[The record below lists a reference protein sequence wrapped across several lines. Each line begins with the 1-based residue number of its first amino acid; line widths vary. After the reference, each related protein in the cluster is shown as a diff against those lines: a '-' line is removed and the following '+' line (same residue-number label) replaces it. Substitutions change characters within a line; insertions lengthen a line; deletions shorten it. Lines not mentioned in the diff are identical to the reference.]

1 MSEQNLKQKAQKGVI
16 WSAIERFSTQG
27 IQFLFSIILARLLS
41 PDDYGIIAMPLI
53 FLAVAQVFID
63 SGFANALI
71 RKPDL
76 NEKDLSTALIFNVGV
91 GILCYIVLFIAS
103 PYIADFY
110 KTPILSD
117 ILKVTSLS
125 VLFTPLCTVQQAI
138 LTKSLNFKLQARVSV
153 ISAIVGGTIG
163 VYMAYNGYGV
173 WSLAVSQTL
182 TALMRVLL
190 LWTWTK
196 WYPNC
201 GWSRC
206 SFSYL
211 WNYGSKLLFAGLIDT
226 VYQNVYPLIIG
237 KFYSAASLGYYTRAQ
252 QFAHL
257 PTVNVYGIIRRVTFP
272 VLSEIQNDRDRL
284 AKVFLRILRISV
296 FIMFPLMCF
305 LAGSAKPIII
315 ILLSEKWVDAI
326 IFLQLLSFAMM
337 WRPIDSLN
345 LNLLTITAR
354 TDLFLRLEIIKKVW
368 GIIILFATIHWGV
381 MAICIG
387 YVFYSLSE
395 IVIDSYYSGKT
406 YSLGLFRQLR
416 NIVPIMVMSAFI
428 LLTNLA
434 VCYFVSNNYI
444 SLSVNIFIT
453 ISIVLVFSKVMK
465 RDELNELF
473 AMIKRKKR

>member
-1 MSEQNLKQKAQKGVI
+1 MSEPNLKQKAQKGVI

-27 IQFLFSIILARLLS
+27 VQFLFSIILARLLS

-91 GILCYIVLFIAS
+91 GVLCYIVLFIAS

-110 KTPILSD
+110 NTPILSD

-153 ISAIVGGTIG
+153 ISAIVGGVIG

-173 WSLAVSQTL
+173 WSLAVSQAL
-182 TALMRVLL
+182 TALMRVVL

-201 GWSRC
+201 GWSRF
-206 SFSYL
+206 SFTYL

-272 VLSEIQNDRDRL
+272 LLSEIQNDRDTL
-284 AKVFLRILRISV
+284 VKVYLRILRISV

-345 LNLLTITAR
+345 LNLLTVTAR

-368 GIIILFATIHWGV
+368 GVIILFATIHWGV

-406 YSLGLFRQLR
+406 FSLGLFKQLR
-416 NIVPIMVMSAFI
+416 SIVPIIVMSAFI

-434 VCYFVSNNYI
+434 VCYLVCNNYV

-453 ISIVLVFSKVMK
+453 ISIVLVFCKVMK
-465 RDELNELF
+465 RDELNELL
-473 AMIKRKKR
+473 AMIKRMKR

>member
-1 MSEQNLKQKAQKGVI
+1 MSENLKSKAQKGVF

-41 PDDYGIIAMPLI
+41 PEDYGIIAMPLI

-76 NEKDLSTALIFNVGV
+76 DEKDLSTALIFNVGV
-91 GILCYIVLFIAS
+91 GLVCYLILFFAS
-103 PYIADFY
+103 PHISDFY
-110 KTPILSD
+110 ATPILAD

-125 VLFTPLCTVQQAI
+125 ILFTPLCTVQQAI

-153 ISAIVGGTIG
+153 ISAITGGVVG

-173 WSLAVSQTL
+173 WSLAVSQAL
-182 TALMRVLL
+182 TALMRVVL
-190 LWTWTK
+190 LWSWTK
-196 WYPNC
+196 WYPHS
-201 GWSRC
+201 GWDKS

-211 WNYGSKLLFAGLIDT
+211 WGYGSKLLFAGLIDT
-226 VYQNVYPLIIG
+226 IYQNVYPLIIG

-272 VLSEIQNDRDRL
+272 LLSEIQNDRDRL
-284 AKVFLRILRISV
+284 AKVFVRILRVSV
-296 FIMFPLMCF
+296 YIMFPLMCF
-305 LAGSAKPIII
+305 IAGSAKPIII
-315 ILLSEKWVDAI
+315 ILLSEKWADAI

-354 TDLFLRLEIIKKVW
+354 TDLFLRLEVIKKVL
-368 GIIILFATIHWGV
+368 GIFILFATIKWGV
-381 MAICIG
+381 MAICLG
-387 YVFYSLSE
+387 YVVYSLSE
-395 IVIDSYYSGKT
+395 IVIDSYYSGRS
-406 YSLGLFRQLR
+406 YSLGLFKQLR
-416 NIVPIMVMSAFI
+416 SIAPIMIMSGII
-428 LLTNLA
+428 LLSNLTT
-434 VCYFVSNNYI
+434 CYFIGNNYAALI
-444 SLSVNIFIT
+444 LNLLLT
-453 ISIVLVFSKVMK
+453 LAIVIGLSKVMK
-465 RDELNELF
+465 LEEINELF
-473 AMIKRKKR
+473 AIIKRIRK

>member
-1 MSEQNLKQKAQKGVI
+1 MSEPNLKHKAQKGVI

-41 PDDYGIIAMPLI
+41 PEDYGIIAMPLI
-53 FLAVAQVFID
+53 FLTVAQVFID

-76 NEKDLSTALIFNVGV
+76 NENDLSTALFFNVGV

-110 KTPILSD
+110 NTPILSD

-153 ISAIVGGTIG
+153 ISAIVGGVVG

-173 WSLAVSQTL
+173 WSLAVSQAL
-182 TALMRVLL
+182 TALMRVIL

-272 VLSEIQNDRDRL
+272 LLSEIQNDRDRL
-284 AKVFLRILRISV
+284 VKVFLRILRISV

-368 GIIILFATIHWGV
+368 GVIILFATIHWGV
-381 MAICIG
+381 LAICIG
-387 YVFYSLSE
+387 YVLYSLSE
-395 IVIDSYYSGKT
+395 IVIDSYYSGKS
-406 YSLGLFRQLR
+406 YSLGLFKQLK
-416 NIVPIMVMSAFI
+416 NVVPTTVMSALI
-428 LLTNLA
+428 LLTNLTI
-434 VCYFVSNNYI
+434 CHLINNNYV
-444 SLSVNIFIT
+444 SLSVNIIIT
-453 ISIVLVFSKVMK
+453 VSIVLFFSKAMK
-465 RDELNELF
+465 MDELNELL
-473 AMIKRKKR
+473 AMLKRKK